1 MYVYVHVKKSS
12 VRARVRM
19 PTCCDVWR
27 RRVRIFGYYLS
38 LVSSQ
43 FGVSVCVYAKN
54 SSNIC
59 APPRRVI

>member
-43 FGVSVCVYAKN
+43 FGVSVCTQ
-54 SSNIC
+54 NILPTS
-59 APPRRVI
+59 ALLRFA